1 MPVEPPPPE
10 ETQYQQ
16 GIEVEV
22 GNTNEA
28 NQDVQQTTAEE
39 LVAQDTN
46 QAGTEI
52 NPGNGHLDGT
62 FINGLCVGL
71 GLGCIATFVI
81 MWFVIFFTPL
91 VPSAMTYENLLA
103 IFIYPFIYL
112 LAIGLVALTAGIV
125 KQYYTRKSSP

>member
-22 GNTNEA
+22 DNANEA
-28 NQDVQQTTAEE
+28 NQDAQRTTPEE

-46 QAGTEI
+46 QAETEI
-52 NPGNGHLDGT
+52 NLDNEHLNGT

-91 VPSAMTYENLLA
+91 MPSAMTYENLLA
-103 IFIYPFIYL
+103 VFIYPFIYL
-112 LAIGLVALTAGIV
+112 LAIGLVTLTAGIV
-125 KQYYTRKSSP
+125 KQYYTGKSVA